1 MKKKVLT
8 KLAILYTFIFVTTIL
23 IFINLKSYS
32 VDRKLLSNKYF
43 VSLFDFVN
51 DKNEFISYCVFT
63 IMFVLIFLLVK
74 YILNKYVYFKNSQ
87 KINKIINI
95 AFLVVVLVISELC
108 VTDSSFG
115 SLFANKF
122 YYYLIPVTVIFVP
135 LIYNDKVYSFLKFDK
150 SYNVIVIAIILSIIY
165 FLMPKTYFMTQG
177 SIHHYMA
184 YTYPITKINFGYTLG
199 IDFLSLYG
207 YYPYFY
213 SLVMK
218 IFHIDSVL
226 NLGYI
231 FAVLTIISFI
241 FVAYSINKSIKN
253 KGVAL
258 LVFIACFYTLIIKSI
273 YNSGASYLQYTPHRL
288 LFPSMILA
296 YIFHLYNNKM
306 SNKGIIFGYIIL
318 SLALF
323 FNFETGLICLITYT
337 ISIMF
342 YKYNNKSSIKKLI
355 PFLLLSLASIFLY
368 LSIVELITY
377 IRTGKLIE
385 ISNITFGSNVFA
397 KDGFMMLRM
406 NIREIWL
413 LLAIIVFIVLGFILS
428 KMKFLD
434 NEKIKIEDYYMFTLC
449 ILSIGLFIY
458 FVGRSVFTN
467 FLVGAYP
474 IFILFGMIIDEKYRE
489 NKYITLPLLCIF
501 IIITCNFFSNII
513 SKPGYAYF
521 KKNDGLY
528 YVKQD
533 ISDLD
538 KLYNITDKLE
548 FFFYND
554 AYYYEYYKIPNKLR
568 MSAYC
573 DTFTYKQLVP
583 YIEYLK
589 NNEEAIYITNE
600 FILNSIKNKYL
611 SDYKYILKK
620 YDIYTINGLMVL
632 VNDKYSNDV
641 KKLEY
646 FYEYSI
652 RNNDKAK

>member
-95 AFLVVVLVISELC
+95 AFLVVILVISELC

-226 NLGYI
+226 NLGYV

-241 FVAYSINKSIKN
+241 FVAYSINKSIK
-253 KGVAL
+253 
-258 LVFIACFYTLIIKSI
+258 
-273 YNSGASYLQYTPHRL
+273 
-288 LFPSMILA
+288 
-296 YIFHLYNNKM
+296 
-306 SNKGIIFGYIIL
+306 
-318 SLALF
+318 
-323 FNFETGLICLITYT
+323 
-337 ISIMF
+337 
-342 YKYNNKSSIKKLI
+342 KKL
-355 PFLLLSLASIFLY
+355 
-368 LSIVELITY
+368 
-377 IRTGKLIE
+377 K
-385 ISNITFGSNVFA
+385 
-397 KDGFMMLRM
+397 
-406 NIREIWL
+406 
-413 LLAIIVFIVLGFILS
+413 
-428 KMKFLD
+428 
-434 NEKIKIEDYYMFTLC
+434 
-449 ILSIGLFIY
+449 
-458 FVGRSVFTN
+458 
-467 FLVGAYP
+467 
-474 IFILFGMIIDEKYRE
+474 
-489 NKYITLPLLCIF
+489 
-501 IIITCNFFSNII
+501 
-513 SKPGYAYF
+513 
-521 KKNDGLY
+521 
-528 YVKQD
+528 
-533 ISDLD
+533 
-538 KLYNITDKLE
+538 
-548 FFFYND
+548 
-554 AYYYEYYKIPNKLR
+554 
-568 MSAYC
+568 
-573 DTFTYKQLVP
+573 
-583 YIEYLK
+583 
-589 NNEEAIYITNE
+589 
-600 FILNSIKNKYL
+600 
-611 SDYKYILKK
+611 
-620 YDIYTINGLMVL
+620 
-632 VNDKYSNDV
+632 
-641 KKLEY
+641 
-646 FYEYSI
+646 
-652 RNNDKAK
+652 